1 MKSNHTQ
8 RLPSCIF
15 NFSAEDLNIMQC
27 FHSYTLL
34 DDFSP
39 KIWGYCCL
47 EVNDIRAGRNRKFM
61 MMIALKKGWGFI
73 QLVCVAAADVC
84 MPAGA
89 PGLNFL
95 FLKTGRLSCV
105 ITIGKK
111 HTISTSLKSCASEF
125 FY

>member
-1 MKSNHTQ
+1 
-8 RLPSCIF
+8 
-15 NFSAEDLNIMQC
+15 
-27 FHSYTLL
+27 
-34 DDFSP
+34 
-39 KIWGYCCL
+39 
-47 EVNDIRAGRNRKFM
+47 M

-111 HTISTSLKSCASEF
+111 HTISTSLKSWASEF
-125 FY
+125 FIDDFLRGWGVMNRHSHQIWPV